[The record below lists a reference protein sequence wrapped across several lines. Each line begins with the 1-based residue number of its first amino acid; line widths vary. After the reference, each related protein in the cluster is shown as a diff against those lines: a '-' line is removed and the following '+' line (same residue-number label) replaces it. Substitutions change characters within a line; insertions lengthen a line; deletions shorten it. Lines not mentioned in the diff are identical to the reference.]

1 MMAMTA
7 LFASGAATAGT
18 VAAGTAAAGAATAAG
33 AVGSTFAAAGSAA
46 ATSFLG
52 ASGTLGTAA
61 AASASTAGLF
71 GSLTTLD
78 ILGGVF
84 DAVSLVGGVLGT
96 RSEIA
101 QAEQLGRDR
110 DLQALQLSNQATLDE
125 INALEELRAR
135 ISQSVVSAF
144 AGGLAPTGSV
154 AAGIEQAVE
163 QQEFETTVGGRD
175 ARIRAERLKIEGE
188 AARDSTSA
196 TLIKGVGEAAST
208 VFNFFDRRDRRGPK
222 PGAGRE
228 TGMTVRG

>member
-18 VAAGTAAAGAATAAG
+18 VAAGTAAAGT
-33 AVGSTFAAAGSAA
+33 AVGAA
-46 ATSFLG
+46 
-52 ASGTLGTAA
+52 
-61 AASASTAGLF
+61 ASTAGLF
-71 GSLTTLD
+71 GDLTTLD

-96 RSEIA
+96 RSEVA